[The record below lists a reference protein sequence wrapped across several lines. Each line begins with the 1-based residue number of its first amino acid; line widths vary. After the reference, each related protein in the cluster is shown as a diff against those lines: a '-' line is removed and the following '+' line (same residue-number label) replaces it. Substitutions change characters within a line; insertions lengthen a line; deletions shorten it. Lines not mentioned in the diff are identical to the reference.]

1 VYVCTSAFVHTITYA
16 LYHTFTIIYTIVSHE
31 RSITAESSCLLS
43 FVHVHI
49 CRCARNSFI
58 VSAYIRGGHRL
69 VHGHVKTF
77 DGIVCTDEFK
87 GALVHTIT
95 HARIPTFTCAQTN
108 TCTSASEK
116 DLTEYRNFCSLFHVQ
131 MCTRSQIRSF
141 TEAGVHV
148 FTRSSVCSVSSQLH
162 PT

>member
-1 VYVCTSAFVHTITYA
+1 MRGV
-16 LYHTFTIIYTIVSHE
+16 
-31 RSITAESSCLLS
+31 LLPS
-43 FVHVHI
+43 PLVFSLLCACAYMQV
-49 CRCARNSFI
+49 RTCARNSFI
-58 VSAYIRGGHRL
+58 VSAYIRGGHTL

-87 GALVHTIT
+87 GALVHMIT

-108 TCTSASEK
+108 TCATASEK
-116 DLTEYRNFCSLFHVQ
+116 DLTEYRNFCSLFRVQ
-131 MCTRSQIRSF
+131 MCTRSQIRFF

-148 FTRSSVCSVSSQLH
+148 FTRSSMYSVYSQPH